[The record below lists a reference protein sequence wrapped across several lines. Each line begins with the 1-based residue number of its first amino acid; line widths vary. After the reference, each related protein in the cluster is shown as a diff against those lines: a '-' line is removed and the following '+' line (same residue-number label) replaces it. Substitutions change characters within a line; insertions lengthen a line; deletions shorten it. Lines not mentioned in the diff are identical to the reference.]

1 MAKGTTSK
9 MWKRTTTLLI
19 TLIVLGFG
27 TVIFTLFHLQ
37 VIDGETLKSKAVA
50 QQLKDNILSAKRGTI
65 YDCNMKEL
73 ATSAD
78 VWKIVLVPAQMD
90 ETKYPGQKEAIISG
104 LSQILGVD
112 RSKIEDACTNR
123 DS

>member
-37 VIDGETLKSKAVA
+37 IIDGETLSRSAV
-50 QQLKDNILSAKRGTI
+50 KG
-65 YDCNMKEL
+65 
-73 ATSAD
+73 
-78 VWKIVLVPAQMD
+78 
-90 ETKYPGQKEAIISG
+90 
-104 LSQILGVD
+104 
-112 RSKIEDACTNR
+112 
-123 DS
+123 